1 MNDGASG
8 FHGQRSVPSVE
19 RSMAVAKVMICL
31 MLTTLSRSLSSE
43 TKEPYLQALS
53 LGTVEGES
61 QHL

>member
-1 MNDGASG
+1 M
-8 FHGQRSVPSVE
+8 E

-31 MLTTLSRSLSSE
+31 MLTTLSRCLSSE

-53 LGTVEGES
+53 LGTVEGEG